1 MSDKIYHIDSNGELH
16 PMPETKFD
24 NEDIFQALLEQHTE
38 LLVTGGETPRWLL
51 VTREMPVADTTS
63 GSDRWSL
70 DHLFLD
76 QNGVPTLVEV
86 KRSTDTRLRR
96 EVVGQMLDYASN
108 AVVHWSVD
116 RIISELEKRCER
128 DGTDPTEVVCKH
140 LQLADD
146 EDVDGA
152 VEKFWATVKTN
163 LDAEKLR
170 LLFVADKIP
179 SELQRIIEFLNN
191 QMTPAEV
198 LGVELKLFKTDQFQT
213 LVPRVVGQTEKA
225 QQRKSTY
232 KSGPKMQWDEETLL
246 AEIETNTDADTRAIA
261 KNLLDCMRSLCE
273 PTWGKGA
280 KIGYAYLHQMYRG
293 KKVHYINVHTDG
305 KASISI
311 DAFPDDPETQTMLK
325 EFLRRLNEI
334 SGVDSLALDK
344 MNWKEFPLQT
354 FADPASRNKL
364 QEAVKWLYAQIESD
378 TDTQLS

>member
-1 MSDKIYHIDSNGELH
+1 MSDKIYHIDSNGELR
-16 PMPETKFD
+16 PMSETKFE

-76 QNGVPTLVEV
+76 QNGIPTLVEV

-108 AVVHWSVD
+108 AVVHWSVE

-128 DGTDPTEVVCKH
+128 EGTDPTEVVCKH

-146 EDVDGA
+146 QDVDVA

-170 LLFVADKIP
+170 LLFVADSIP
-179 SELQRIIEFLNN
+179 SELQRIIEFLNS

-198 LGVELKLFKTDQFQT
+198 LGVELKLFKSDQSQT

-225 QQRKSTY
+225 QQRKSAY
-232 KSGPKMQWDEETLL
+232 KSGPKRQWDEESFLD
-246 AEIETNTDADTRAIA
+246 EIKLTTNSNVRAIA
-261 KNLLDCMRSLCE
+261 KDMLDWMGNYGDQ
-273 PTWGKGA
+273 TWSDGKLGGTA
-280 KIGYAYLHQMYRG
+280 RVLVSHRG
-293 KKVHYINVHTDG
+293 KKNSPFNLHTSGRFYVSIGHLREVGTQEMLAGYADRLNQIDEIDVPVDWKPG
-305 KASISI
+305 EKWFDISI
-311 DAFPDDPETQTMLK
+311 L
-325 EFLRRLNEI
+325 
-334 SGVDSLALDK
+334 
-344 MNWKEFPLQT
+344 
-354 FADPASRNKL
+354 ADPTRREQIKG
-364 QEAVKWLYAQIESD
+364 AVEWLCSQFESD
-378 TDTQLS
+378 TDT